1 MIVSWPEMGS
11 RKKDEKYKKD
21 HARALMLAIQRSF
34 SSRACKSRG
43 LATWNIRFSRCQ
55 TTTNGVDLITSR
67 AHQNKDDF
75 TQDRDL
81 SSILFLPPLSFLNSI
96 NRIYSGQKKKAIRQ
110 CRWRQSE
117 STHTHT
123 TSLTESN
130 CRLSKKKKEE
140 KWNKVEEEL
149 G

>member
-11 RKKDEKYKKD
+11 RKKEEKYKKD

-96 NRIYSGQKKKAIRQ
+96 NRIYSGQKRKRSGSVGDANPNLH
-110 CRWRQSE
+110 
-117 STHTHT
+117 THTHT

-130 CRLSKKKKEE
+130 CRLSKKKKRRRNEI
-140 KWNKVEEEL
+140 K
-149 G
+149 